1 MSEISQQTRSPKPHR
16 ALKITLRVIVC
27 LIAVLLLVFIAA
39 RCIFML
45 PVRDYYAASVRAFT
59 IPGISDGMIHQG
71 LAYDSENGE
80 FLITG
85 YRSGGKASLL
95 SIVNEKTG
103 SQTKRLSLCD
113 ADGAPF
119 TGHVGGVTIYGNYVY
134 IADSRGVLAYSRS
147 EINSAEN
154 GASVNALGLFSTRT
168 DKDSM
173 GVAFLHA
180 QDGLLYIGEFY
191 RDPNYPTSDSHKLTS
206 PSGELNPAL
215 LAVLPLSSDAP
226 LGISGDIL
234 CAYSVPGLVQGM
246 CLDDKGRICLS
257 ASYGAAF
264 SHIYIYSSPMSGG
277 NAEVLGQKVPLYFL
291 DSSCLALDIKIPPM
305 SEEIVFANGR
315 LYTMCE
321 SASNKYIFGKLTSAR
336 YCYATDLSACEK

>member
-1 MSEISQQTRSPKPHR
+1 
-16 ALKITLRVIVC
+16 
-27 LIAVLLLVFIAA
+27 
-39 RCIFML
+39 
-45 PVRDYYAASVRAFT
+45 
-59 IPGISDGMIHQG
+59 
-71 LAYDSENGE
+71 
-80 FLITG
+80 
-85 YRSGGKASLL
+85 
-95 SIVNEKTG
+95 
-103 SQTKRLSLCD
+103 
-113 ADGAPF
+113 
-119 TGHVGGVTIYGNYVY
+119 
-134 IADSRGVLAYSRS
+134 
-147 EINSAEN
+147 
-154 GASVNALGLFSTRT
+154 
-168 DKDSM
+168 M

-234 CAYSVPGLVQGM
+234 CAYSVPGLIQGM

-264 SHIYIYSSPMSGG
+264 SHIYIYSSPVSGG

>member
-1 MSEISQQTRSPKPHR
+1 MSEISQQTRSPKPR
-16 ALKITLRVIVC
+16 ALRITLRVIVC

-119 TGHVGGVTIYGNYVY
+119 TGHVGGVTLYGNYVY
-134 IADSRGVLAYSRS
+134 IADSRGVLA
-147 EINSAEN
+147 
-154 GASVNALGLFSTRT
+154 
-168 DKDSM
+168 
-173 GVAFLHA
+173 
-180 QDGLLYIGEFY
+180 
-191 RDPNYPTSDSHKLTS
+191 
-206 PSGELNPAL
+206 
-215 LAVLPLSSDAP
+215 
-226 LGISGDIL
+226 
-234 CAYSVPGLVQGM
+234 
-246 CLDDKGRICLS
+246 
-257 ASYGAAF
+257 
-264 SHIYIYSSPMSGG
+264 
-277 NAEVLGQKVPLYFL
+277 
-291 DSSCLALDIKIPPM
+291 
-305 SEEIVFANGR
+305 
-315 LYTMCE
+315 
-321 SASNKYIFGKLTSAR
+321 
-336 YCYATDLSACEK
+336 

>member
-71 LAYDSENGE
+71 LAYDSENSE

-113 ADGAPF
+113 ADARPSP
-119 TGHVGGVTIYGNYVY
+119 
-134 IADSRGVLAYSRS
+134 AM
-147 EINSAEN
+147 SAE
-154 GASVNALGLFSTRT
+154 LPSTE
-168 DKDSM
+168 
-173 GVAFLHA
+173 
-180 QDGLLYIGEFY
+180 I
-191 RDPNYPTSDSHKLTS
+191 
-206 PSGELNPAL
+206 
-215 LAVLPLSSDAP
+215 
-226 LGISGDIL
+226 
-234 CAYSVPGLVQGM
+234 
-246 CLDDKGRICLS
+246 
-257 ASYGAAF
+257 
-264 SHIYIYSSPMSGG
+264 MS
-277 NAEVLGQKVPLYFL
+277 
-291 DSSCLALDIKIPPM
+291 
-305 SEEIVFANGR
+305 
-315 LYTMCE
+315 T
-321 SASNKYIFGKLTSAR
+321 
-336 YCYATDLSACEK
+336 